1 MEYPN
6 YNGVEY
12 KLNNKA
18 IPIEV
23 KCPLIDNWINLVDCM
38 ENRGTADEYIPDR
51 FKKKKTGL
59 IFVTHVLFVDIDIAQ
74 QREKFSECMKS
85 HLHRTL

>member
-1 MEYPN
+1 MKYPN

-12 KLNNKA
+12 KPNNKA

-51 FKKKKTGL
+51 FKRKKDWRHICDSCPFCGY
-59 IFVTHVLFVDIDIAQ
+59 
-74 QREKFSECMKS
+74 
-85 HLHRTL
+85 